1 MKYQELNS
9 DARIQFA
16 RNIVMMGDELHKRLT
31 MDDAVEWLAVNGEFV
46 DNVEADG
53 SRHIVLTE
61 ACREK
66 LSTFLFKSI

>member
-16 RNIVMMGDELHKRLT
+16 RNIVMMGDEIQKRLT
-31 MDDAVEWLAVNGEFV
+31 MDDAVEWLAANGEFV

-53 SRHIVLTE
+53 SHHILLTE
-61 ACREK
+61 ASREK